1 MRPMVALERVEV
13 VEYLLIISINE
24 WIPDEDNQLNMDK
37 PFWFS
42 IDFDQ
47 DLCFALKSPVK
58 TVFGLIWRIR
68 SKISNGICSAGG
80 E

>member
-1 MRPMVALERVEV
+1 MRSMVALERVEV
-13 VEYLLIISINE
+13 AVYLLIISINE
-24 WIPDEDNQLNMDK
+24 WIPDEDNQLNKED

-58 TVFGLIWRIR
+58 IVFGLIWRMR
-68 SKISNGICSAGG
+68 SKISKGICSVGG